1 MLGRY
6 DMSVNSLL
14 LRLNICYQ
22 TYLVVVKVEYLQVDH
37 AG

>member
-1 MLGRY
+1 MLGKY

-14 LRLNICYQ
+14 LRLSFCYK
-22 TYLVVVKVEYLQVDH
+22 TYLVVVQVEYLQVDH